1 MTAGEALVDRR
12 DPAPVQ
18 RGEIVHHGIVWDVA
32 KESFSLP
39 LAGELTREF
48 VAHPGAV
55 AVVALDENDRVLLIQ
70 QYRHPIRHRDWEI
83 PAGLLDVAGEP
94 PIETARR
101 ELAEEADLVAA
112 SIEPLVSVFTTPGG
126 NDEVVHVFLARE
138 LTSASATFARTDE
151 EADIRLEWVALADVV
166 DAILA
171 GRMRNGILVA
181 GVLAAAEK
189 LSRLRRG

>member
-55 AVVALDENDRVLLIQ
+55 AVVALDEDDRVLLIQ

-83 PAGLLDVAGEP
+83 PAGLLDVAGEDP
-94 PIETARR
+94 LQAAQR
-101 ELAEEADLVAA
+101 ELAEEADLDAER
-112 SIEPLVSVFTTPGG
+112 IEPLLSVFTTPGG
-126 NDEVVHVFLARE
+126 NDEVVHIFLARG
-138 LTSASATFARTDE
+138 LRPASAAFAREAE
-151 EADIRLEWVALADVV
+151 EADIRVEWVPLADAVEAV
-166 DAILA
+166 MS

-181 GVLAAAEK
+181 GILAAAE
-189 LSRLRRG
+189 LLRRS

>member
-55 AVVALDENDRVLLIQ
+55 AVVALGVARLP
-70 QYRHPIRHRDWEI
+70 R
-83 PAGLLDVAGEP
+83 AGP
-94 PIETARR
+94 Q
-101 ELAEEADLVAA
+101 
-112 SIEPLVSVFTTPGG
+112 
-126 NDEVVHVFLARE
+126 
-138 LTSASATFARTDE
+138 
-151 EADIRLEWVALADVV
+151 
-166 DAILA
+166 
-171 GRMRNGILVA
+171 
-181 GVLAAAEK
+181 
-189 LSRLRRG
+189 